1 MKIDDIRKLARA
13 IGIKPGKLNKS
24 QLIHSI
30 QRQEGN
36 FDCFGS
42 AVGGECDQHACG
54 WREDCLPVTAKKP
67 ATKKVATKKKAVTSK
82 KPATKPATKPKVD
95 TKAKPKATKKKTVK
109 KKK

>member
-1 MKIDDIRKLARA
+1 MKIEDIRKLARA
-13 IGIKPGKLNKS
+13 IGIKPGKLNKA

-54 WREDCLPVTAKKP
+54 WREDCLPAPAKKAV
-67 ATKKVATKKKAVTSK
+67 ATKKSTTKKKAVASK
-82 KPATKPATKPKVD
+82 NTAAKSKPEAKK
-95 TKAKPKATKKKTVK
+95 KAVTTKKKTVK

>member
-1 MKIDDIRKLARA
+1 MKIEDIRALARN
-13 IGIKPGKLNKS
+13 IGIKPGKLNKT

-42 AVGGECDQHACG
+42 AVNGDCDQQACG

-67 ATKKVATKKKAVTSK
+67 AAAKKAAVKKKSVVEKKTTPKKKTAPKKKATAK
-82 KPATKPATKPKVD
+82 KG
-95 TKAKPKATKKKTVK
+95 
-109 KKK
+109 

>member
-1 MKIDDIRKLARA
+1 MKIEDIRTRAQA
-13 IGIKPGKLNKS
+13 IGIKPGKLSKT

-42 AVGGECDQHACG
+42 AVNGDCDQQACG

-67 ATKKVATKKKAVTSK
+67 AAAKKAAVKKKPAAEKKAAPKKKTAAKKKAAAK
-82 KPATKPATKPKVD
+82 KG
-95 TKAKPKATKKKTVK
+95 
-109 KKK
+109 

>member
-1 MKIDDIRKLARA
+1 MKMEDIRKRAQA
-13 IGIKPGKLNKS
+13 IGIKPDKLNKT

-42 AVGGECDQHACG
+42 AVGGECDQLTCG
-54 WREDCLPVTAKKP
+54 WREDCLPVI
-67 ATKKVATKKKAVTSK
+67 TKKAATKKKAATTK
-82 KPATKPATKPKVD
+82 KPVTKPKPD
-95 TKAKPKATKKKTVK
+95 NKAKATKRKTVK